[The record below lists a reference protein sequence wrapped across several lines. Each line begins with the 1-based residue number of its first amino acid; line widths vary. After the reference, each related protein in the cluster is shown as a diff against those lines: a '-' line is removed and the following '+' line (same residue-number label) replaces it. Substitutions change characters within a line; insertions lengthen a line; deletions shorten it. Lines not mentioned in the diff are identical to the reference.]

1 MDFME
6 SYNQWCQ
13 YATDDKD
20 LIAEL
25 ESIKDNK
32 DEIYER
38 FYRSLEF
45 GTAGLRGVI
54 GAGTN
59 RMNIYVVRHATQ
71 GLANYVNSKFGGG
84 AVAFSR
90 QPY

>member
-13 YATDDKD
+13 SATDDKD

-54 GAGTN
+54 GAGPS
-59 RMNIYVVRHATQ
+59 ISD
-71 GLANYVNSKFGGG
+71 SKTVFHC
-84 AVAFSR
+84 
-90 QPY
+90 